1 MSRSRLIAI
10 SVGAA
15 VVISIGILAPSL
27 VGARVFHATDLLER
41 YAPWSETQPDGVKVT
56 NPLVSDTVD
65 GPTRFTIRDRAAGG
79 ELLPLW
85 EGRIL
90 GGVELGSIPNSSLMS
105 PLNLPYRVL
114 PPWYAPA
121 LVKLLEL
128 AAAIGFSYL
137 YLRRITLGATAAA
150 LGGLIYA
157 FSGFQ
162 VAWTNWSQAHIGAL
176 IPGLFWGV
184 EYAIDKRTPIAA
196 LPAAGVVAVMWLEGF
211 PAVTGFAMAFAAVYT
226 LVRIVDFGA
235 MGQAVRR
242 GGIVLGGVLLGTALV
257 AFQLVPFAFW
267 LAGRDLATRVQNPGW
282 TLARRT
288 LATLAIPDAFGNPVD
303 GLYYGPADYLI
314 YGPVNWVEN
323 QAFIGIAALGLIAVA
338 AIYGA
343 RVLTGRRLAFLW
355 GSTGVCVLLIYFGGP
370 LLSLFQRF
378 PLFGLNHIGRLR
390 SVLLFLLA
398 VLAAVGAEAI
408 LRGLP
413 LKSSRRD
420 QTLLVVA
427 VVTIATIVALGLV
440 KAGEMAAA
448 AGATDYFRDQLAVAA
463 VVALVVGAILFAA
476 HGRWAGA
483 AFAVLPLVVAFEIV
497 SFAGPWW
504 PQIPEEQFYP
514 ATNTHSFLEEN
525 LDGERIAPTNQTLLP
540 STNLLYDFRSVSGH
554 AFHTGPWADLLRAV
568 DPQAF
573 RLSPTYSSLA
583 HDAAI
588 VSSPVL
594 DRLGVRF
601 VVADPRRP
609 VFGSRGALGP
619 VSGTRTVTDGAV
631 IREGWIDR
639 TRGIEL
645 SLTEAYQPTQGA
657 GVITVKLLGGDG
669 SVLTSSERRLVR
681 FHRAGPLQ
689 VAVVDPG
696 NEAVAGVEIGYSGD
710 AALTLGTIAGGSI
723 VTGVVA
729 ADDALRIV
737 HADGAVVY
745 ERPHALPRIR
755 WAADAFVITDPG
767 QRIEA
772 LRLGLPDE
780 TVVLSAPGPEATGEA
795 SLDVVE
801 DDGGDRIEVRVA
813 AASPG
818 YLVIADSLTTG
829 WRATVDGAEASIVA
843 ADHAGAAVHVPPGE
857 HTVVLSVAPEGW
869 TLGWVVTIVALVTV
883 IAMVVLAVRSNR
895 SSE

>member
-1 MSRSRLIAI
+1 VSRSRLIGA
-10 SVGAA
+10 SVAVA
-15 VVISIGILAPSL
+15 VVVSVGILAPSL

-65 GPTRFTIRDRAAGG
+65 DPTRFTLRDRAADGV
-79 ELLPLW
+79 LLPLW

-90 GGVELGSIPNSSLMS
+90 GGIALGSIPNSSLMS
-105 PLNLPYRVL
+105 PLNFPYRVL

-128 AAAIGFSYL
+128 ATAIGFSYL
-137 YLRRITLGATAAA
+137 YLRRISLGATAAA

-184 EYAIDKRTPIAA
+184 EYAIQKRTPIAA

-211 PAVTGFAMAFAAVYT
+211 PAVTGFALAFAAVYT

-235 MGQAVRR
+235 IGPAVRR
-242 GGIVLGGVLLGTALV
+242 GGIVLGGVVLGTALA

-282 TLARRT
+282 TLSRRT
-288 LATLAIPDAFGNPVD
+288 LATLAVPDAFGNPVD

-323 QAFIGIAALGLIAVA
+323 QAFIGIAALGLIGVA
-338 AIYGA
+338 AVYGT
-343 RVLTGRRLAFLW
+343 RVLAGRSVAFLW
-355 GSTGVCVLLIYFGGP
+355 GSTGVCVLLIYLGGP

-420 QTLLVVA
+420 QTLLVLAIVA
-427 VVTIATIVALGLV
+427 IATVVGLGLV
-440 KAGEMAAA
+440 KAGEMAAE

-463 VVALVVGAILFAA
+463 VVALVVAAILFAA

-497 SFAGPWW
+497 SIAGPWW

-514 ATNTHSFLEEN
+514 ATTTHQYLLEH
-525 LDGERIAPTNQTLLP
+525 LDGDRIAATEQTTLP
-540 STNLLYDFRSVSGH
+540 STNILYDFRSVSGH
-554 AFHTGPWADLLRAV
+554 AFHTGAWADLMRAT
-568 DPQAF
+568 DPGAF

-609 VFGSRGALGP
+609 VFGSPALSP
-619 VSGTRTVTDGAV
+619 TQGTIVLDDGAIV
-631 IREGWIDR
+631 QEKGVPGIG
-639 TRGIEL
+639 GIEL
-645 SLTEAYQPTQGA
+645 TLGETYVPQQEAGT
-657 GVITVKLLGGDG
+657 ITLRLLSSDG
-669 SVLTSSERRLVR
+669 SVLTTSRRRLTR
-681 FHRAGPLQ
+681 RYSAGPLQ

-696 NEAVAGVEIGYSGD
+696 TETVASMEIVYTGD
-710 AALTLGTIAGGSI
+710 APLVLATRRDGSV

-729 ADDALRIV
+729 ADNELRVV
-737 HADGAVVY
+737 HAEGAVVY
-745 ERPHALPRIR
+745 ERPNALPRIR
-755 WAADAFVITDPG
+755 WASQAIVIAD
-767 QRIEA
+767 
-772 LRLGLPDE
+772 PDE
-780 TVVLSAPGPEATGEA
+780 RIAALQSTLPEGSVVLSAPGPEATGEA

-801 DDGGDRIEVRVA
+801 DDGGDRIEVRVT

-829 WRATVDGAEASIVA
+829 WRATVDGAEADIAA
-843 ADHAGAAVHVPPGE
+843 ADHAGAAVHVPSGE

-869 TLGWVVTIVALVTV
+869 TLGWVVTLLALVIV
-883 IAMVVLAVRSNR
+883 IAIAVLAVRSR
-895 SSE
+895 PKTD